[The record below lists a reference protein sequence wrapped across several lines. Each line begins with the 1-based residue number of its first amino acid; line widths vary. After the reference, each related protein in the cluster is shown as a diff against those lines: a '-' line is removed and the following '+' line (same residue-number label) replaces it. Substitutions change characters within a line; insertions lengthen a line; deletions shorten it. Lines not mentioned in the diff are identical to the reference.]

1 VQCDQLTDA
10 EIEQFIQHTAAALK
24 RQYVALLGHGR
35 GFPPDTL
42 ARNQMIESHD
52 KIITR
57 LEQDMK
63 DLLCCSRRASA
74 SMNRRGPFSA
84 EAHRPPCSRVFPT
97 GVLRAQFAL
106 LAYASTARSKPAAWT
121 SRSFRLFHFCRR
133 SLPCG

>member
-24 RQYVALLGHGR
+24 AERQYVALLGHGR

-63 DLLCCSRRASA
+63 DLLAA
-74 SMNRRGPFSA
+74 
-84 EAHRPPCSRVFPT
+84 RVE
-97 GVLRAQFAL
+97 RQ
-106 LAYASTARSKPAAWT
+106 PA
-121 SRSFRLFHFCRR
+121 
-133 SLPCG
+133 